1 MSFTDRT
8 IVLEPG
14 EGTAIPIP
22 GTPMTH
28 RIAGADTG
36 GAYSLIELTLDGEGP
51 PPHIHHGEDEL
62 FYVLEGTANIQVGDR
77 AVKASEGSLVF
88 GPRDVKHSFSAA
100 GTEPAKL
107 LVIFSPAGIEELFRE
122 VVAPPEPK
130 TKAEYIAKIKSL
142 AGKYNLELL
151 PPPVPSSEAEAVGQF
166 SR

>member
-1 MSFTDRT
+1 MSFSDRT

-14 EGTAIPIP
+14 EGKAISIP

-28 RIAGADTG
+28 KIVSEDTG
-36 GAYSLIELTLDGEGP
+36 GAYSVIEVTLDGEGP

-62 FYVLEGTANIQVGDR
+62 FYVLEGEASIQVGER
-77 AVKASEGSLVF
+77 TVTAGEGSLVF
-88 GPRDVKHSFSAA
+88 GPKDVKHSFAKA

-107 LVIFSPAGIEELFRE
+107 LVIFSPAGLEKLFQE

-130 TKAEYIAKIKSL
+130 TKPEYIGKIKAL

-151 PPPVPSSEAEAVGQF
+151 PPPE
-166 SR
+166 R